1 MPAVPLLRRVLRF
14 ARTAAIAA
22 AVAWVV
28 MAHGAQVYRIQG
40 SSMAPTLRSGERVLV
55 NKVGMRLAAIRR
67 DDVVLFRDPSNEDTV
82 MVKRVVGV
90 PGDTVRFRGNE
101 VQVLPGYGASRPLHE
116 VVTPVANAAGG
127 GGPLGAGGSGPDAA
141 DGPGS
146 VSMTLGAGEYFV
158 LGDNRSG
165 SSDSRHWGAV
175 SRDAILGEAALRVF
189 PWRRIGFVTP

>member
-1 MPAVPLLRRVLRF
+1 MREVRFLRPVLRF
-14 ARTAAIAA
+14 TRTAAIAA

-55 NKVGMRLAAIRR
+55 NKVGMRLASIAR
-67 DDVVLFRDPSNEDTV
+67 DDVVLFRDPSDEDTV

-90 PGDTVRFRGNE
+90 PGDTVRFLGND
-101 VQVLPGYGASRPLHE
+101 VQVLRGSGTSRPLHDAM
-116 VVTPVANAAGG
+116 TPVAKAAAAGNA
-127 GGPLGAGGSGPDAA
+127 PTS

-146 VSMTLGAGEYFV
+146 VAITLAAGEYFV
-158 LGDNRSG
+158 LGDNRGG

-175 SRDAILGEAALRVF
+175 SRDAILGEAVFRVF

>member
-1 MPAVPLLRRVLRF
+1 MREVRFLRPVLRF
-14 ARTAAIAA
+14 TRTAAIAA

-55 NKVGMRLAAIRR
+55 NKVGMRLASIVR
-67 DDVVLFRDPSNEDTV
+67 DDVVLFRDPSDEDTV

-90 PGDTVRFRGNE
+90 PRDTVRFLGND
-101 VQVLPGYGASRPLHE
+101 VQVLPGSGTSRPLHDAM
-116 VVTPVANAAGG
+116 TPVANAAGTG
-127 GGPLGAGGSGPDAA
+127 NPPTIG
-141 DGPGS
+141 GPGS
-146 VSMTLGAGEYFV
+146 VAITLAAGEYFV
-158 LGDNRSG
+158 LGDNRGG

-175 SRDAILGEAALRVF
+175 SRDAILGEAVFRVF

>member
-1 MPAVPLLRRVLRF
+1 MPRPPFLRPLLRF

-22 AVAWVV
+22 VVAWVV

-55 NKVGMRLAAIRR
+55 NKVGMRLASITR
-67 DDVVLFRDPSNEDTV
+67 DDVVLFRDPSDEDTV
-82 MVKRVVGV
+82 MVKRVIGV
-90 PGDTVRFRGNE
+90 PGDTVRFLGDE
-101 VQVLPGYGASRPLHE
+101 VQVLAGSGTSRLLHD
-116 VVTPVANAAGG
+116 VMTPVANAAGS
-127 GGPLGAGGSGPDAA
+127 GGPLAGG
-141 DGPGS
+141 GPGS
-146 VSMTLGAGEYFV
+146 VSLTLAAGEYFV

-175 SRDAILGEAALRVF
+175 SREAILGEAVFRVF

>member
-1 MPAVPLLRRVLRF
+1 MREVRFFRPVLRF
-14 ARTAAIAA
+14 TRTAAIAA

-55 NKVGMRLAAIRR
+55 NKVGMRLASVVR
-67 DDVVLFRDPSNEDTV
+67 DDVVLFRDPSGEDTV

-90 PGDTVRFRGNE
+90 PGDTVRFLGND
-101 VQVLPGYGASRPLHE
+101 VQVVPGSGTSRPLHDAM
-116 VVTPVANAAGG
+116 TPVANAAGTG
-127 GGPLGAGGSGPDAA
+127 NPPTIGGSG
-141 DGPGS
+141 S
-146 VSMTLGAGEYFV
+146 VAITLAAGEYFV
-158 LGDNRSG
+158 LGDNRGG

-175 SRDAILGEAALRVF
+175 SRDAILGEAVFRVF

>member
-1 MPAVPLLRRVLRF
+1 MPQTRLLRPVLRF
-14 ARTAAIAA
+14 VRTAAIAA

-55 NKVGMRLAAIRR
+55 NKVGMRLASVAR
-67 DDVVLFRDPSNEDTV
+67 DEVVLFRDPSNQDTV
-82 MVKRVVGV
+82 MVKRVIGV
-90 PGDTVRFRGNE
+90 PGDTVRFLGDE
-101 VQVLPGYGASRPLHE
+101 VQVLPGPEASRPLHD
-116 VVTPVANAAGG
+116 VMTPVANAAG
-127 GGPLGAGGSGPDAA
+127 AGGSLTAG
-141 DGPGS
+141 GPGA
-146 VSMTLGAGEYFV
+146 VEMTLGAGEYFV

-175 SRDAILGEAALRVF
+175 SRDAILGEAVFRVF

>member
-1 MPAVPLLRRVLRF
+1 MRQARFLRPALRF
-14 ARTAAIAA
+14 TRTAAIAA

-55 NKVGMRLAAIRR
+55 DKVGMRLATIAR
-67 DDVVLFRDPSNEDTV
+67 DDVVLFRDPTGEDTV

-90 PGDTVRFRGNE
+90 PGDTVRFLGND
-101 VQVLPGYGASRPLHE
+101 VQVLPGSGTRRPLHDA
-116 VVTPVANAAGG
+116 VTPVANAAGTG
-127 GGPLGAGGSGPDAA
+127 NPPAI

-146 VSMTLGAGEYFV
+146 VAITLAAGEYFV
-158 LGDNRSG
+158 LGDNRGG

-175 SRDAILGEAALRVF
+175 SRDAILGEAVFRVF
-189 PWRRIGFVTP
+189 PWRRVGFVSP

>member
-1 MPAVPLLRRVLRF
+1 MREVRFFRPVLRF
-14 ARTAAIAA
+14 TRTAAIAA

-55 NKVGMRLAAIRR
+55 NKVGMRLASIRR
-67 DDVVLFRDPSNEDTV
+67 DDVVLFRDPSGEDTV

-90 PGDTVRFRGNE
+90 PGDTVRFLGND
-101 VQVLPGYGASRPLHE
+101 VQVVPGSGTSRPLHDAM
-116 VVTPVANAAGG
+116 TPVANAAGTG
-127 GGPLGAGGSGPDAA
+127 NPPTIGGSG
-141 DGPGS
+141 S
-146 VSMTLGAGEYFV
+146 VAITLAAGEYFV
-158 LGDNRSG
+158 LGDNRGG

-175 SRDAILGEAALRVF
+175 SRDAILGEAVFRVF

>member
-1 MPAVPLLRRVLRF
+1 MSPPPLLRPILRF
-14 ARTAAIAA
+14 TRTAAIAA

-28 MAHGAQVYRIQG
+28 MAYGAQVYRIQG
-40 SSMAPTLRSGERVLV
+40 SSMAPTLDSGERVLV
-55 NKVGMRLAAIRR
+55 NKVGMRLASITR

-90 PGDTVRFRGNE
+90 PGDTVRFLGDE
-101 VQVLPGYGASRPLHE
+101 VEVLPGSGASRPLQE
-116 VVTPVANAAGG
+116 VVTPVANAAGSG
-127 GGPLGAGGSGPDAA
+127 DPPALG
-141 DGPGS
+141 GPGS
-146 VSMTLGAGEYFV
+146 VSITLAAGEYFV

-175 SRDAILGEAALRVF
+175 SRDAILGEAVFRVF

>member
-1 MPAVPLLRRVLRF
+1 MLQLRLLRPALRF
-14 ARTAAIAA
+14 IRTAAIAA
-22 AVAWVV
+22 AAAWLV

-55 NKVGMRLAAIRR
+55 NKAGMRLASIAR

-82 MVKRVVGV
+82 MVKRVIGV
-90 PGDTVRFRGNE
+90 PGDTVRFLGNE
-101 VQVLPGYGASRPLHE
+101 VQVFPGSGTSHPLHD
-116 VVTPVANAAGG
+116 VVTPVANAAVGG
-127 GGPLGAGGSGPDAA
+127 NPLAVG
-141 DGPGS
+141 GPGS
-146 VSMTLGAGEYFV
+146 VSLTLAADEYFV

-175 SRDAILGEAALRVF
+175 SRDGILGEAVFRVF

>member
-1 MPAVPLLRRVLRF
+1 MPEARFVRPLLRFL
-14 ARTAAIAA
+14 RTAAIAA

-55 NKVGMRLAAIRR
+55 NKVGMRLATIAR

-90 PGDTVRFRGNE
+90 PGDTVRFLGDD
-101 VQVLPGYGASRPLHE
+101 VQVLAGSGTNRPLHDA
-116 VVTPVANAAGG
+116 VTPVANAAGT
-127 GGPLGAGGSGPDAA
+127 GSPPTF

-146 VSMTLGAGEYFV
+146 VAITLAAGEYFV
-158 LGDNRSG
+158 LGDNRGG

-175 SRDAILGEAALRVF
+175 SRDAILGEAVFRVF
-189 PWRRIGFVTP
+189 PWRRIGFVSP

>member
-1 MPAVPLLRRVLRF
+1 
-14 ARTAAIAA
+14 
-22 AVAWVV
+22 
-28 MAHGAQVYRIQG
+28 MAYGAQVYRIQG

-55 NKVGMRLAAIRR
+55 NKAGMRLASITR

-82 MVKRVVGV
+82 MVKRVIGV
-90 PGDTVRFRGNE
+90 PGDTVRFLGNE
-101 VQVLPGYGASRPLHE
+101 VQVLPGSGASRPLHD

-127 GGPLGAGGSGPDAA
+127 GDPLAIG
-141 DGPGS
+141 GPGS
-146 VSMTLGAGEYFV
+146 VSMTLAPGEYFV

-175 SRDAILGEAALRVF
+175 SRDAILGKAVFRVF